1 MLPKHVDGELK
12 YLFIDKSRAYNLL
25 QVVLMRCTVT
35 KIVYLVNYT
44 CTDTYNVIL
53 SLFDMK
59 HKSIYNV

>member
-35 KIVYLVNYT
+35 KIV
-44 CTDTYNVIL
+44 
-53 SLFDMK
+53 
-59 HKSIYNV
+59 